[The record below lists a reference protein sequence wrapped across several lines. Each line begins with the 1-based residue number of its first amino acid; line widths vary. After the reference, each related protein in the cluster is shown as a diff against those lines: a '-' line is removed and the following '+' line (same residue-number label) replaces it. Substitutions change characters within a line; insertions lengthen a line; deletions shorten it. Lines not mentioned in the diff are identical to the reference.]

1 MPDIPSTP
9 STALAR
15 RDRSIPSRR
24 AAQEAEAEC
33 DPQIVNAQ
41 TMREIAP
48 TFTGAQAASQAKII
62 SEAGAVLAAT
72 LESYDITSRLR
83 IAHFLGQ
90 TCEESAGY
98 RTTEE
103 FASGRE
109 YEGRADLGN
118 NQKGDGPRYKGR
130 GLLQLTGRANYT
142 DYGKALGVDLVNNP
156 TLAAQPALSLKIACE
171 YWKRHNINADCD
183 RDDVQAVTRKVNGG
197 LNGLADRIAFTQ
209 KAKAAVARL
218 QAIALSGAASA
229 GAVSGAAAPGATASA
244 GAAAAGVASA
254 PPRPVLARGSQGDGV
269 VQLQNMLRDLNFAV
283 AIDGDFG
290 PGTEVAVTRFQSE
303 NGLADDGI
311 VGPLT
316 WSALDAAKKKA

>member
-1 MPDIPSTP
+1 MVPVDAP
-9 STALAR
+9 
-15 RDRSIPSRR
+15 
-24 AAQEAEAEC
+24 
-33 DPQIVNAQ
+33 
-41 TMREIAP
+41 TMREVAP
-48 TFTGAQAASQAKII
+48 TFTGAPAASQAKII
-62 SEAGAVLAAT
+62 AEVGAVLAAT
-72 LESYDITSRLR
+72 LESYDITNRLR

-103 FASGRE
+103 FASGKE

-118 NQKGDGPRYKGR
+118 TQKGDGPRYKGR
-130 GLLQLTGRANYT
+130 GLLQLTGRANYV

-197 LNGLADRIAFTQ
+197 LNGLSDRIAFTQ

-218 QAIALSGAASA
+218 QAIALSGAAAS
-229 GAVSGAAAPGATASA
+229 AAAPAGAASA
-244 GAAAAGVASA
+244 DTAAAGVAPA
-254 PPRPVLARGSQGDGV
+254 QPRPVLGRGSQGDAV

-303 NGLADDGI
+303 NGLAADGI
-311 VGPLT
+311 VGPQT
-316 WSALDAAKKKA
+316 WGALDAAKKKA